1 MQTAFQSALNRI
13 KAEDK
18 LKKKTEEYLMDTI
31 MTNRNVK
38 NPVRGN
44 RLFFKR
50 IVAVACSAVLVCGI
64 SVGAFAL
71 YKTPFSYLSLDI
83 NPSVELGVNAFSK
96 VVSATAYNDDGR
108 TVLAGQDVINCE
120 VNDAVNALV
129 KSAAQNGFIAKDGST
144 VIAVTSETDNTA
156 TAAKLEEGAEQG
168 AKDAV
173 KSEGDTAVIQKENV
187 ALARRDEAI
196 KLGITPG
203 KLNLIQKLQAFDPT
217 ITVDEYKDSKVKDIM
232 KKYLELKKVTI
243 SQNKKD
249 KNSENSSSSTS
260 SSSSIASSANE
271 NTDASSQS
279 SQASSAPSNNNSM
292 LNSSTSSTAANQ
304 SFNAKSVNNATNSS
318 QAAQSNNGNKDAST
332 SKIHSNNKK

>member
-31 MTNRNVK
+31 MTNQNVK
-38 NPVRGN
+38 NLVREN
-44 RLFFKR
+44 SLFFKR
-50 IVAVACSAVLVCGI
+50 VVAVACSAVLVCGI

-71 YKTPFSYLSLDI
+71 YKTPVSYLSLDI

-96 VVSATAYNDDGR
+96 VVSATAYNDDGK

-120 VNDAVNALV
+120 VNDAVNTLV
-129 KSAAQNGFIAKDGST
+129 KSAAQNGFIAQDGST
-144 VIAVTSETDNTA
+144 VIAITSETDNTA
-156 TAAKLEEGAEQG
+156 TATKLEEGAEQG

-203 KLNLIQKLQAFDPT
+203 KLNLIQKLQAFDPA
-217 ITVDEYKDSKVKDIM
+217 ITVDEYKDSKVRDIM
-232 KKYLELKKVTI
+232 KKYVELNKGTI

-249 KNSENSSSSTS
+249 KNSESSSSSTS
-260 SSSSIASSANE
+260 SSNSIASSSSE
-271 NTDASSQS
+271 NTVASSQS
-279 SQASSAPSNNNSM
+279 SQASSAPSNNNSA
-292 LNSSTSSTAANQ
+292 LNSSTTSTAANH

-332 SKIHSNNKK
+332 SKAHSNNKK